1 MHIVKETR
9 AGRSPGSDDESQYN
23 LSFLHQSSVSR
34 LREIGE
40 GSKSESAVYPYGLS
54 RQIPD
59 GLLAPAWVPI
69 N

>member
-9 AGRSPGSDDESQYN
+9 AGRSPGSDDE
-23 LSFLHQSSVSR
+23 LHQSSVSR
-34 LREIGE
+34 LREIDE
-40 GSKSESAVYPYGLS
+40 GSKLESAVYPYGLSS